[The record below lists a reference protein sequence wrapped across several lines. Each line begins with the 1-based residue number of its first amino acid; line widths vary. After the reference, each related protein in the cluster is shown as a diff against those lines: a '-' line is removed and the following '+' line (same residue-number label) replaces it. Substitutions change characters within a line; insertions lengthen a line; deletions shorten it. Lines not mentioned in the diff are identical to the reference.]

1 MYAIRSYYAF
11 LDKTGAG
18 KFFID
23 LSYSITGR
31 FSGGPAKTAVVASGF
46 MGSVAGSAV
55 ANVVATGSV
64 ITSYS
69 IHYTKLYDKMHEQ
82 NH

>member
-1 MYAIRSYYAF
+1 MGKKATVTVHPAYRIGDISPRLFGAF

-18 KFFID
+18 NFFIN

-46 MGSVAGSAV
+46 MGSVAGSA
-55 ANVVATGSV
+55 GRE
-64 ITSYS
+64 Y
-69 IHYTKLYDKMHEQ
+69 
-82 NH
+82 